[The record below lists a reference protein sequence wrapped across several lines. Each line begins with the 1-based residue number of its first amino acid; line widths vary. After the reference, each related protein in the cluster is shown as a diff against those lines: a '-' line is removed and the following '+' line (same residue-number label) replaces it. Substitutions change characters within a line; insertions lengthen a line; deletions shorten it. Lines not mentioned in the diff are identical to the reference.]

1 MKRREVFIELTP
13 LLDVILIILFVLLTQ
28 ARTQTADAMAAAET
42 AREDTVALEQALS
55 EARTQAQA
63 LLQETEALQ
72 EDLGSARRQL
82 MSRDLVLDNSLLL
95 TVSVPE
101 RDVIRLETASS
112 GVQTISYRW
121 EDDNYARNSL
131 LSALRQ
137 QITDTDRPAV
147 FLVFQFDR
155 ETIYRAEF
163 EMIQDIFNEIK
174 LDARQR
180 DVPLSILQLDTGE

>member
-1 MKRREVFIELTP
+1 MFAKLIETLKANP
-13 LLDVILIILFVLLTQ
+13 
-28 ARTQTADAMAAAET
+28 
-42 AREDTVALEQALS
+42 
-55 EARTQAQA
+55 
-63 LLQETEALQ
+63 EALQ